1 MTSLFE
7 SVEECRRDCDE
18 LFERT
23 LKEFRKMCRE
33 NEKIDEKYNK
43 KIDKKI
49 DEKYNNKIRKIN
61 RVIEEIGE
69 IKFRKSCRDIG
80 KNHRTIENKLTLF
93 ENQFTPLT
101 KSLKKTIKKI
111 IKKIIKK
118 MMDIIIRP

>member
-7 SVEECRRDCDE
+7 SVEECRRECDE
-18 LFERT
+18 LYERT

-33 NEKIDEKYNK
+33 NEKIDEKFN
-43 KIDKKI
+43 KKI
-49 DEKYNNKIRKIN
+49 DEKYNNEIRKIH
-61 RVIEEIGE
+61 RVIEEIDE

-93 ENQFTPLT
+93 ENKFTPLT
-101 KSLKKTIKKI
+101 KSLKKIIKKI
-111 IKKIIKK
+111 IKKKIKK